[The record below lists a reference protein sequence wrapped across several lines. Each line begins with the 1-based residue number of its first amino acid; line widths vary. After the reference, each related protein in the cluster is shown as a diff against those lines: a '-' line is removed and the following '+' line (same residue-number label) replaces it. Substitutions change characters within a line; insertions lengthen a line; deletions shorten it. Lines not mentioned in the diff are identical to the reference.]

1 MAEENICLWAFYMV
15 HFRSSSVLT
24 GVLGFI
30 VVDYFTG
37 WSDLENSST
46 GDILYLLGKG
56 LGRALSHKTDT
67 HTYIHKD
74 ISKRGLYQI
83 GEGDTDL

>member
-1 MAEENICLWAFYMV
+1 MLVAEENICLWAFYMV

-24 GVLGFI
+24 GVLGF

-56 LGRALSHKTDT
+56 LGRALSHKTDKQT
-67 HTYIHKD
+67 HTHTKTYPGEDYI
-74 ISKRGLYQI
+74 R
-83 GEGDTDL
+83 